1 MTADLATAK
10 RDLRR
15 AFRARRR
22 RLHATQPD
30 AAHALARRVLLEVPA
45 APGDVAAGYWPDDGE
60 IDPRPLMGAWAERG
74 VALALP
80 AVVERAAP
88 PVYRRWNP
96 GDPLRPDRVG
106 IPAPA
111 ASAPSVMPDLVL
123 CPLVA
128 FDAACRRLGRGGGY
142 IDRALATLGAGVR
155 VVGLAWE
162 QQCADRVPVAAHDR
176 SLDLVVTERRV
187 YRRPEAAGAA
197 AP

>member
-1 MTADLATAK
+1 MSADLATAK

-15 AFRARRR
+15 VFRARRR

-30 AAHALARRVLLEVPA
+30 AAHALARRVLLEVPT

-74 VALALP
+74 IALALP

-96 GDPLRPDRVG
+96 GEPLQPDRVG

-111 ASAPSVMPDLVL
+111 ASAPSVLPDLVL

-162 QQCADRVPVAAHDR
+162 QQRADRVPVAAHDQ

-187 YRRPEAAGAA
+187 YRRPGPA